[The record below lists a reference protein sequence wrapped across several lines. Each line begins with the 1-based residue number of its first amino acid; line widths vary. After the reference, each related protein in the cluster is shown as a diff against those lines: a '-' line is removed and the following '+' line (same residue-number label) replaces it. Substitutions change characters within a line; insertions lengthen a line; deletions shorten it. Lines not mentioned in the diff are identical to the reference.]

1 MLGKKKP
8 LIYFEFTERR
18 IRYVAMD
25 AQSGT
30 VLEKSEILFDTE
42 ILHEERIID
51 PSLLEN
57 RLNALVT
64 EKKWKNA
71 QASILLPDN
80 FVIVREEKIPAQLA
94 PSEIKAYLSLH
105 MGQLIRSPFKETRFH
120 FELLEKGE
128 VEQTVLL
135 MLYPE
140 DIIKEYE
147 STLQTVSLNPVV
159 ADISS
164 LCLYRLIRQ
173 QNDIQPTPDKHIMV
187 LQWGTLN
194 NVVMVFNQDLPKF
207 SRQSR
212 LIRLVDLWE
221 VTPDGEWT
229 WKEDVESLEEAIA
242 ETLDVL
248 ERLLEFYRYSVTN
261 GEAGVTDIYLMGDF
275 PNLEQVRE
283 QLSKR
288 FVQPI
293 HMLQVPEIGCPK
305 FFPLYGLAT
314 KEKKG
319 TNPKKSKKEKVK
331 HTRRK
336 IQEENNHV

>member
-173 QNDIQPTPDKHIMV
+173 QNDIQPTADKHIMV

-194 NVVMVFNQDLPKF
+194 NVVMVFNQDFPKF

-293 HMLQVPEIGCPK
+293 HMLQVPEIGCSK

-314 KEKKG
+314 KEKKVA
-319 TNPKKSKKEKVK
+319 NPKKRKKEKVK